1 MSRRRALR
9 VALALGVVPLAL
21 AGWVAW
27 QDASPPRAA
36 SPIAA
41 APLDAATGQARIE
54 HGARLARAG
63 NCQACH
69 TARGGEP
76 YAGGREIHTPFGV
89 VVAGNLTP
97 HAGGLGGWTADDFHH
112 ALHHGR
118 GRDGRRLNPAFPYT
132 AFTLVTREDSDALFA
147 FLQSLPPVARDNAP
161 HRLRWPFG
169 EPWALAL
176 WRALHFE
183 PGAYRP
189 DPARSAEW
197 NRGAYLVRGLGHCA
211 SCHAPRNVLGGTLA
225 GPELGGGTLPGQRW
239 HAPALG
245 GAEESADLVAL
256 LRTGQGPRGT
266 VLGPMAEVVLHGT
279 QHLPQA
285 DLAAMATYLASQPAP
300 AAARAA
306 APVDDT
312 GDAAR
317 AALGARLYGVH
328 CAACHGEAGDGQ
340 GLYPPLAGNRTV
352 GLASPLNVIQAIRR
366 GGFAPA
372 TAANPRPFGMP
383 PFGHLLGDA
392 EVAAVATH
400 VRLRFGGPA
409 AGPVRELDVLR
420 AR

>member
-1 MSRRRALR
+1 MSRRRAIR

-27 QDASPPRAA
+27 QDVSPPRAA

-41 APLDAATGQARIE
+41 APLDAAARQARIE

-97 HAGGLGGWTADDFHH
+97 HASGLGGWTADDFHH

-183 PGAYRP
+183 PGVYRP
-189 DPARSAEW
+189 DPTRGEAW

-225 GPELGGGTLPGQRW
+225 GPELGGGTLPGQPW

-245 GAEESADLVAL
+245 GAAESADLVPL
-256 LRTGQGPRGT
+256 LKTGQSARGS

-279 QHLPQA
+279 QHLPES

-300 AAARAA
+300 PPSGHTQATAT
-306 APVDDT
+306 DT
-312 GDAAR
+312 AVADAS
-317 AALGARLYGVH
+317 ALGERLYRAH
-328 CAACHGEAGDGQ
+328 CMACHGEHGDGQ
-340 GLYPPLAGNRTV
+340 GLYPPLAGNRSV
-352 GLASPLNVIQAIRR
+352 ALASPLNVIQAIRR

-383 PFGHLLGDA
+383 PFGHLLSDA
-392 EVAAVATH
+392 EIAAVASH
-400 VRLRFGGPA
+400 VRQRFADA
-409 AGPVRELDVLR
+409 APVRELDVLR